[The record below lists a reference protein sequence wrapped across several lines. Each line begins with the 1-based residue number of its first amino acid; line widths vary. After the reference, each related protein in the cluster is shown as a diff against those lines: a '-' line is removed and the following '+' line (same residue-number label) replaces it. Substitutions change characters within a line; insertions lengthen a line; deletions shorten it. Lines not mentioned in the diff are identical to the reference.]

1 MNKDTETEHLPSEK
15 KRKVT
20 KKNAGGQQATIK
32 RVRGIRGMLADVK
45 EMPLDI
51 LFEIFSRLNPID
63 LVNLTRTSKD
73 LRAIFTSRSSISVWK
88 AARANIIPTMPD
100 CPDDLSEPQYA
111 DLAFGKGCHYCG
123 RNLATIHTAW
133 SARRRICKKCID
145 KHCSLN
151 YPYRYIN
158 ETAGF
163 KNYVPE
169 IKVTSQKSSTHY
181 FVEFAALWDE
191 TLDNIA
197 DPEEKASWRIS
208 KLKERRAIRDHAW
221 LCATWV
227 KEYAEYQQFLIEQ
240 LATKQLDNIAERV
253 AYLGWNEE
261 VLKMLPSEEKFE
273 EQLEVRK
280 MCRKELTD
288 RILVRLDAQIN
299 EYMEIVKERRLKR
312 ERLAFL
318 KDRLPILQKVH
329 NDHLLTFT
337 TTERYWYPMASEL
350 FLYEPKIQDIVNDTS
365 STLESMKERL
375 MLTLPEIYP
384 DAINQL
390 IRRID
395 DQLLE
400 VIIASR
406 PGELIDRETVFG
418 LATTL
423 FRCVNCER
431 LCTKRILRY
440 NEVVLHSCTRTSDFP
455 AECQDGYFIKTLT
468 NERYRSH
475 RHGPLTVSNAA
486 LTFVPIL
493 AKLCGLDPH
502 TATTQ
507 MMDDLDPVFE
517 CIPCA
522 SQEFG
527 RATLTWLGAV
537 FHFHSQTHKV
547 GSVKLERLNENE
559 EDVARKR
566 IVEMQERA
574 MASTSTYSSNRLL
587 QCAHCSQYGTKDML
601 IKHVKSAHGTE
612 SPTNKDIMLKVDA
625 NHIPGTFYMWP
636 PRKPE

>member
-1 MNKDTETEHLPSEK
+1 MNKDTESEHLPSGK

-20 KKNAGGQQATIK
+20 RRNAGGQQATIK

-45 EMPLDI
+45 DMPLDI

-88 AARANIIPTMPD
+88 AARANIIPAMPD

-111 DLAFGKGCHYCG
+111 DLVFGKGCHHCG
-123 RNLATIHTAW
+123 RNLAIMHTAW
-133 SARRRICKKCID
+133 LARRRICNRCLD
-145 KHCSLN
+145 EHCSVYFPDKDMRTINGLN
-151 YPYRYIN
+151 KYL
-158 ETAGF
+158 
-163 KNYVPE
+163 PE
-169 IKVTSQKSSTHY
+169 IEFSQKMLTHY
-181 FVEFAALWDE
+181 FVEFAILWRE
-191 TLDNIA
+191 THDNIA
-197 DPEEKASWRIS
+197 DPKEKNSWIIS
-208 KLKERRAIRDHAW
+208 KCNEREAICEHAR

-240 LATKQLDNIAERV
+240 RTTKQLDNIAKRV
-253 AYLGWNEE
+253 AYLGWDEE
-261 VLKMLPSEEKFE
+261 VRKMLPSEEKFE
-273 EQLEVRK
+273 EQSEVRK

-299 EYMEIVKERRLKR
+299 EYMAIVKERRLKR

-329 NDHLLTFT
+329 NDHILTYP

-350 FLYEPKIQDIVNDTS
+350 FLHEPKIQDIVNDTS

-375 MLTLPEIYP
+375 MLILPEIYP

-406 PGELIDRETVFG
+406 PGEVIDRETVFG

-423 FRCVNCER
+423 FQCSNCD
-431 LCTKRILRY
+431 TKFSSFQRQRILRY
-440 NEVVLHSCTRTSDFP
+440 NEAMLHACTRKAKFP
-455 AECQDGYFIKTLT
+455 AGYRDGFFIEKLT
-468 NERYRSH
+468 EEKHRSH
-475 RHGPLTVSNAA
+475 RHDRLTVSKTA
-486 LTFVPIL
+486 LTIVPIL
-493 AKLCGLDPH
+493 AKLCGFEPS

-517 CIPCA
+517 CISCG
-522 SQEFG
+522 SQEQG
-527 RATLTWLGAV
+527 RATMTWLGAV
-537 FHFHSQTHKV
+537 FHFHHKTHAE

-566 IVEMQERA
+566 IIEMQERA
-574 MASTSTYSSNRLL
+574 IAATWTNLL
-587 QCAHCSQYGTKDML
+587 QCVHCSESGTKAILMQ
-601 IKHVKSAHGTE
+601 HVKSAHGIK
-612 SPTNKDIMLKVDA
+612 SPTDKDIMLRVDA
-625 NHIPGTFYMWP
+625 NHIPETFYMWP
-636 PRKPE
+636 PRKP